1 MIRSDEIYEKTR
13 NYVSYR
19 KHYGVKDP
27 YMLQEIDE
35 AYFSGAFDADK
46 SLETRLREFLKTNT
60 LTLEN
65 IDEFCKQNIIN
76 I

>member
-1 MIRSDEIYEKTR
+1 
-13 NYVSYR
+13 
-19 KHYGVKDP
+19 
-27 YMLQEIDE
+27 MLQEIDE
-35 AYFSGAFDADK
+35 AYFTGAFEADK

-76 I
+76 V

>member
-1 MIRSDEIYEKTR
+1 MIRSDEIYEKTE

-76 I
+76 V

>member
-1 MIRSDEIYEKTR
+1 MTRRSEILEK
-13 NYVSYR
+13 NIKYVSYR

-35 AYFSGAFDADK
+35 AYFTGAFEADK

-76 I
+76 V

>member
-1 MIRSDEIYEKTR
+1 MIRRDEIYEKTK

-19 KHYGVKDP
+19 EHYGVKDP
-27 YMLQEIDE
+27 YMLQEINE

-76 I
+76 V